1 MAQTIVPITI
11 WGTTNRNLLWMEEIW
26 HRFVDVLSQQD
37 AIIVPVPV
45 FHIYLTATY
54 NHHYRYYPIELILI
68 PKSYPIHSMGDLQDP
83 KMEVRKRTILLAIFQ
98 GDIPWKI
105 ARIMAIDSFI
115 KPIL

>member
-26 HRFVDVLSQQD
+26 HRFVNVLSQQN

-54 NHHYRYYPIELILI
+54 NHHYRYYPIEVILI
-68 PKSYPIHSMGDLQDP
+68 PKSFRADES
-83 KMEVRKRTILLAIFQ
+83 VQ
-98 GDIPWKI
+98 G
-105 ARIMAIDSFI
+105 
-115 KPIL
+115 L